1 MPDCTI
7 ELSPRLVAISE
18 ITPPCSCFADIG
30 TDHAYLP
37 VYLCQSGICKR
48 AVASDIVK
56 GPVEHAQSTVSKY
69 NLNDR
74 ISVRMGNGLS
84 SIKEGEADVICIAGM
99 GGLVISEIL
108 KNGRKITDN
117 AKAVILQ
124 PMTAVS
130 DLRKFLYNNGFC
142 ITSEY
147 LAEDNGKIYNILSVK
162 AADNEVLEAPSEGE
176 LFLGK
181 HLIENKPP
189 LFEKYLIQKIN
200 KLSVAISGLKKSCST
215 VTQDKL
221 KIYTELYNELIKIKG
236 E

>member
-7 ELSPRLVAISE
+7 ELSPRLEAISK
-18 ITPPCSCFADIG
+18 ITPHCNCFADIG

-37 VYLCQSGICKR
+37 VYLCQAGICKS
-48 AVASDIVK
+48 AIASDIVK

-69 NLNDR
+69 NLNDK

-84 SIKEGEADVICIAGM
+84 SIKKDEADVICIAGM

-108 KNGRKITDN
+108 KNGRELTDK

-130 DLRKFLYNNGFC
+130 DLREFLYNNGFC
-142 ITSEY
+142 ITAEY

-162 AADNEVLEAPSEGE
+162 SDDNEVYKAPSEAE

-181 HLIENKPP
+181 YLIENKPP
-189 LFEKYLIQKIN
+189 IFEKYLTQKIN
-200 KLSVAISGLKKSCST
+200 KLAIAISGLKKSNNA
-215 VTQDKL
+215 VDKL
-221 KIYTELYNELIKIKG
+221 EIYTKLYNELIKIKG
-236 E
+236 D